1 MTNLKQD
8 RVKNNI
14 DTEKLDSLN
23 SRISPWLARIL
34 YPLGRYLVLP
44 LFFKEIEINGRENI
58 PQTGAII
65 VAPTHRSRWDALIVP
80 TAVGKTVSGRDL
92 HFMVT
97 NNELKGIQGWFIR
110 RMGGFPVDTKHPQ
123 IDSVRHSIELLQ
135 QKNNMLV
142 IFPEGDIFRDDI
154 IHPLKRGV
162 ASIALEAKLK
172 KPQHIVNILPISVR
186 YSERYPSWGSRV
198 KVNIGSPLIVETAA
212 GESLRS
218 SSQKLTQ
225 SLQTSLH
232 KLHQT

>member
-8 RVKNNI
+8 RVKNNL
-14 DTEKLDSLN
+14 DTEKSDSLN

-44 LFFKEIEINGRENI
+44 LFFKKIEINGRENI

-80 TAVGKTVSGRDL
+80 SAVGKTVSGRDL

-135 QKNNMLV
+135 QQHNMLV

-172 KPQHIVNILPISVR
+172 QPQQVVNILPISVR
-186 YSERYPSWGSRV
+186 YSEPYPSWGSRV
-198 KVNIGSPLIVETAA
+198 KVNIGSPLIVEAPA
-212 GESLRS
+212 GESLRCT
-218 SSQKLTQ
+218 SQKLTR

-232 KLHQT
+232 ELHQS

>member
-172 KPQHIVNILPISVR
+172 N
-186 YSERYPSWGSRV
+186 PS
-198 KVNIGSPLIVETAA
+198 T
-212 GESLRS
+212 
-218 SSQKLTQ
+218 
-225 SLQTSLH
+225 
-232 KLHQT
+232 